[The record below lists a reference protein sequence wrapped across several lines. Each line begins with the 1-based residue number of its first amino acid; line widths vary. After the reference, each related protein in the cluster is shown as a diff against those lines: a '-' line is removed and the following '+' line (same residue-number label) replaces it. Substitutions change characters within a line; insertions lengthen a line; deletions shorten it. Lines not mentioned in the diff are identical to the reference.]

1 MKYPILFVLLTTLI
15 PLSGC
20 IKDPEPDLKRMV
32 TCAFS
37 KDADAKA
44 SACSVMTNTENRIL
58 DCAINRKKQVNRQVA
73 CKDLTPEERKFI
85 PMLDASRPVGTQ
97 FTLPALKLGK

>member
-1 MKYPILFVLLTTLI
+1 MKYPVLFVLVTTLI

-37 KDADAKA
+37 KNADAKA

-58 DCAINRKKQVNRQVA
+58 DCAINRKKIGRQAA
-73 CKDLTPEERKFI
+73 CKDLSPDERKFI

-97 FTLPALKLGK
+97 FTFPALKLGK